1 MKEVTAV
8 PENGFLY
15 VYAPMCGTCAIA
27 SRMLTIVEATK
38 DGEWIQQANGNFI
51 PEVLEQAQV
60 MSVPALLK
68 IEDNRVVSRLYAFQ
82 SVQNVFAFCTE

>member
-1 MKEVTAV
+1 MKEVTVA
-8 PENGFLY
+8 PENGLLY

-27 SRMLTIVEATK
+27 SRMLEVVEATK

-51 PEVLEQAQV
+51 PDFLEQAQV

-68 IEDNRVVSRLYAFQ
+68 IEENQVTARLYAFQ
-82 SVQNVFAFCTE
+82 SVQNVFAFCAE

>member
-1 MKEVTAV
+1 MKEVTAA

-27 SRMLTIVEATK
+27 SRMLEIVEATK

-51 PEVLEQAQV
+51 PEFLEHAQV

-68 IEDNRVVSRLYAFQ
+68 I
-82 SVQNVFAFCTE
+82 